1 MATII
6 PGMISA
12 PRYVRCWVDHSCG
25 SQTQHDNTRGTD
37 DLTPVTGESVCEKTE
52 TSLSLSCQQCQH
64 INFIGLAL

>member
-12 PRYVRCWVDHSCG
+12 PRYVPCWVDHSCG

-52 TSLSLSCQQCQH
+52 TSLGLSCQQCQH